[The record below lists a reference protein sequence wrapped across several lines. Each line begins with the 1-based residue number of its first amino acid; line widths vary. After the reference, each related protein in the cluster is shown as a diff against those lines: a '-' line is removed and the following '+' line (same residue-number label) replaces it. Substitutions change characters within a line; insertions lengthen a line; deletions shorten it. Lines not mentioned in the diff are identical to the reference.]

1 MLIQTI
7 EAKRSEG
14 DGLSGDA
21 VLRRHSNHVVAD
33 IKKGREYPAFL
44 PVLKDSLPRL
54 NL

>member
-21 VLRRHSNHVVAD
+21 VLRRHSKQVVAD

-44 PVLKDSLPRL
+44 PVLEEILL
-54 NL
+54 E